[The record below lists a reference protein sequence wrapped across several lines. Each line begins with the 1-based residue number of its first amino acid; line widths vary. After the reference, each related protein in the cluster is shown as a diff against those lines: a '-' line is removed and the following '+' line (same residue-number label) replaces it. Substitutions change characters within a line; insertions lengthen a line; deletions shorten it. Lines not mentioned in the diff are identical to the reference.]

1 MNLSNVISS
10 VEAHAAGCPLR
21 VITGGFPIIPGKSVV
36 EKTQYL
42 RDEMDHLRTAVLF
55 EPRGHSGMCATVITE
70 ASMPGADVGMII
82 LEPQGYVPMCGHCTI
97 ATCTVLVETGMVEVQ
112 EPITRIN
119 LETLA
124 GLIEAR
130 VLVEGGRAK
139 SVTIQNVPAFLYEKD
154 VSLKTREFG
163 EVVLDIAYGGMY
175 YLLVPAESVGLTLGE
190 GELEKIIASG
200 ISIRDDALDQLE
212 IVHPEPKGRE
222 QSYFGGTMQVQ
233 FYGPPTHREA
243 NSKNVVV
250 IPPGSIDRSPC
261 GTGTCSRLAVMYAD
275 GKIGKGEEFVYESYI
290 GTLFRARAIGETKV
304 GDYPAI
310 VPELTGSAYV
320 TAMHQFVIDPDDPL
334 KHGFLMS

>member
-21 VITGGFPIIPGKSVV
+21 VITGGFPMIPGKSVV

-112 EPITRIN
+112 EPVTRIN

-124 GLIEAR
+124 GAHR
-130 VLVEGGRAK
+130 GAGVGGGGGRAK
-139 SVTIQNVPAFLYEKD
+139 SVTFQNVPAFLYEKD

-163 EVVLDIAYGGMY
+163 EVVLDVAYGGMY
-175 YLLVPAESVGLTLGE
+175 YLLVPAESVGADTW
-190 GELEKIIASG
+190 
-200 ISIRDDALDQLE
+200 
-212 IVHPEPKGRE
+212 
-222 QSYFGGTMQVQ
+222 GG
-233 FYGPPTHREA
+233 G
-243 NSKNVVV
+243 
-250 IPPGSIDRSPC
+250 
-261 GTGTCSRLAVMYAD
+261 
-275 GKIGKGEEFVYESYI
+275 
-290 GTLFRARAIGETKV
+290 IGEDHSLGNWHK
-304 GDYPAI
+304 G
-310 VPELTGSAYV
+310 
-320 TAMHQFVIDPDDPL
+320 
-334 KHGFLMS
+334 